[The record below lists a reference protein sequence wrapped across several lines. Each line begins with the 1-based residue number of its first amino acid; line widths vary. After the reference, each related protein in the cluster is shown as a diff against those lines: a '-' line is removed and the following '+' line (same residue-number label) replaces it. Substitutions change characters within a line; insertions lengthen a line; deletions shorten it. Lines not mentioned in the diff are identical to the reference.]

1 MTTITIRDV
10 TVKERILL
18 HLSKFSAVQP
28 GQEYNVPFDLT
39 QDGIA
44 VVAGITRAHA
54 SLDLKRLMDQEMIT
68 NWQAHQ
74 KGVRSKRL
82 VYSIT
87 AAGMRK
93 AELINEKLTAAGID
107 PDIFLDMKRCTPEIK
122 WNALDDRDRET
133 YGKACVL
140 RVPVPREVFPPTK
153 VGNLPADVCGNIMIP
168 PETARDY
175 LENIPA
181 AEIAKWHGWA
191 ADWWLEQGNVQER
204 LYHLIRAGR
213 NLESVKLAV
222 RHSDEFMSNP
232 NEDLLSLLSQ
242 LDPPEAYTED
252 IAWLRSQVAVACLDA
267 RAADECSRILHK
279 LKSPLEGVV
288 NAQIQLMHGKYRNA
302 FQQAENAYYNLH
314 LPVCAVIVAKA
325 CLALGDLKCATGFT
339 VMAYDAM
346 REIGDAKDIDEIL
359 KIRAEIAYRE
369 GHRDEALALLGK
381 ANAAAPP
388 YRQKILQNLISALS
402 EPSGEIMFG

>member
-1 MTTITIRDV
+1 MATITVRDV

-18 HLSKFSAVQP
+18 HLSKFSSVQP
-28 GQEYNVPFDLT
+28 GQEYNVPFDIT

-44 VVAGITRAHA
+44 GVTGITRAHA
-54 SLDLKRLMDQEMIT
+54 SLDLKRLMDQGMIT

-87 AAGMRK
+87 TAGLRR
-93 AELINEKLTAAGID
+93 AELISEKLTAAGID
-107 PDIFLDMKRCTPEIK
+107 PEIFLDMKRCTPEIK

-133 YGKACVL
+133 FGKACVL
-140 RVPVPREVFPPTK
+140 RVPIPREVFPPTK

-175 LENIPA
+175 LAKIPE

-191 ADWWLEQGNVQER
+191 ADWWLEQGNIQER

-213 NLESVKLAV
+213 NLESVKFAV
-222 RHSDEFMSNP
+222 RHSDEFVSNP
-232 NEDLLSLLSQ
+232 NEDLLDLLSK
-242 LDPPEAYTED
+242 LEAPESYMEEL
-252 IAWLRSQVAVACLDA
+252 AWLRSRVAVDCRNI
-267 RAADECSRILHK
+267 RAADECARILHK
-279 LKSPLEGVV
+279 LKSPLEDAV
-288 NAQIQLMHGKYRNA
+288 NAQIQLMHGKYGKA
-302 FQQAENAYYNLH
+302 FELAEAAYYNLR
-314 LPVCAVIVAKA
+314 LPVCAVTVSKA
-325 CLALGDLKCATGFT
+325 CLAMGDLKGANGFA
-339 VMAYDAM
+339 VMACDTM

-369 GHRDEALALLGK
+369 GHKDEALALLGK
-381 ANAAAPP
+381 ADAAAPP
-388 YRQKILQNLISALS
+388 YRKKILQNLISALS
-402 EPSGEIMFG
+402 DSSGEIRFG